1 MRIYLIDD
9 DSAILSMLRLLIEEG
24 GLGQIVGCARGAKD
38 VFRFKKRRNYDSAA
52 RLRYGLFEDE
62 GAETAK
68 KRNHGDSEHA

>member
-38 VFRFKKRRNYDSAA
+38 A
-52 RLRYGLFEDE
+52 L
-62 GAETAK
+62 
-68 KRNHGDSEHA
+68 